1 MKRKW
6 IGFSAILVGMSAS
19 ALMQTLVATSMP
31 VIVND
36 LGGMNLYSWVFGGYM
51 LASTI
56 TIPLFARL
64 ADIFGR
70 RILYLSGL
78 STFLIGSALI
88 GTASSIELLV
98 GYRILQGIGAGAV
111 APAALASIGDLFG
124 DDERG
129 KMFGIIGAVQVLA
142 NLIGPPLGGWITDTY
157 SWRLGFYLVLPVGIL
172 AFFLAASGL
181 QDKSQFATW
190 KQLRLDWPGALIIGL
205 GLFSGLVGFQVIGV
219 GNVWSGLGAIVAAA
233 ILLVF
238 SIRWESKQ
246 TDPVIPIPMLKVP
259 SMWKPVLGTLL
270 LGLATN
276 GAIAY
281 FPLYLQKIFSQTA
294 TETGFALLPM
304 LLMAGVASGAGGA
317 LASRYPRQAQAA
329 AWIAVILGFSLL
341 VVFQSE
347 NILLM
352 AALIGMG
359 LGLFLPV
366 YLHLAQQ
373 AGGEAHLATASGLIQ
388 MARNMGGAMGIP
400 LLGAWLGMGDT
411 NIAAFVS
418 IFVSLA
424 FVGLL
429 GLSLGMTSSSAH
441 PGHLSLG
448 EENALPISR
457 EH

>member
-1 MKRKW
+1 MKQKW

-31 VIVND
+31 VITRD
-36 LGGMNLYSWVFGGYM
+36 LGGMHLYSWVFGGYM

-70 RILYLSGL
+70 RILYVSGL
-78 STFLIGSALI
+78 SVFLAGSALI
-88 GTASSIELLV
+88 GTASSMGLLV

-124 DDERG
+124 DNERG

-157 SWRLGFYLVLPVGIL
+157 SWRLGFFLVLPIGIL
-172 AFFLAASGL
+172 AAFLAASGL
-181 QDKSQFATW
+181 QDKSQKIEW
-190 KQLRLDWPGALIIGL
+190 NNLRLDWLGALAIGL
-205 GLFSGLVGFQVIGV
+205 GLCSGLVGFQVV
-219 GNVWSGLGAIVAAA
+219 GAGSLLTGLAA
-233 ILLVF
+233 ILAATLLLAF
-238 SIRWESKQ
+238 SVNWENKQ

-281 FPLYLQKIFSQTA
+281 FPLYLQKIFSKTA
-294 TETGFALLPM
+294 TGTGFALLPM
-304 LLMAGVASGAGGA
+304 LLMAGIASGAGGS
-317 LASRYPRQAQAA
+317 LASRYPRQTQAA
-329 AWIAVILGFSLL
+329 AWVSVVLGFSLL

-347 NILLM
+347 NILIM
-352 AALIGMG
+352 AALIGAG
-359 LGLFLPV
+359 LGLLLPV

-373 AGGEAHLATASGLIQ
+373 AGGKAHLATASGLVQ

-400 LLGAWLGMGDT
+400 LLGAWLGIGET

-418 IFVSLA
+418 IFVSLS
-424 FVGLL
+424 VIGVL
-429 GLSLGMTSSSAH
+429 GLSLGLISQKEN
-441 PGHLSLG
+441 PGIES
-448 EENALPISR
+448 PVIIQ
-457 EH
+457 

>member
-1 MKRKW
+1 MKQKW

-31 VIVND
+31 VIVRD

-70 RILYLSGL
+70 RILYIVGL
-78 STFLIGSALI
+78 SIFLTGSALI
-88 GTASSIELLV
+88 GTASSMDLLV

-157 SWRLGFYLVLPVGIL
+157 SWRWGFYLVLPIGIL
-172 AFFLAASGL
+172 AALLALVGL
-181 QDKSQFATW
+181 QNKSQFTNW
-190 KQLRLDWPGALIIGL
+190 KDLRLDWQGASIIGL
-205 GLFSGLVGFQVIGV
+205 GLCLGLVGFQIIGA
-219 GNVWSGLGAIVAAA
+219 GNILYGTITCAIGAV
-233 ILLVF
+233 LLLLA
-238 SIRWESKQ
+238 SQWEQKHS
-246 TDPVIPIPMLKVP
+246 DPVIPIPLLQVP
-259 SMWKPVLGTLL
+259 SMWKPVVGTLL

-294 TETGFALLPM
+294 TATGFALLPM
-304 LLMAGVASGAGGA
+304 LLMAGIASGIGGS
-317 LASRYPRQAQAA
+317 LANRYPRQTQSA
-329 AWIAVILGFSLL
+329 AWMLVTLGFTLL
-341 VVFQSE
+341 AIFHVE
-347 NILLM
+347 NILIM
-352 AALIGMG
+352 AALIGAG
-359 LGLFLPV
+359 LGLLLPI
-366 YLHLAQQ
+366 YLHSAQQ
-373 AGGEAHLATASGLIQ
+373 TGGEAHLATASGLIQ

-400 LLGAWLGMGDT
+400 LLGAWLAMGE
-411 NIAAFVS
+411 NLPAFVS
-418 IFVSLA
+418 IFVSLV
-424 FVGLL
+424 FIGVLGFSMGLI
-429 GLSLGMTSSSAH
+429 SPRYS
-441 PGHLSLG
+441 
-448 EENALPISR
+448 ENNI
-457 EH
+457 